1 MNRVE
6 FTHNLVNLLSAMML
20 ENEYPI
26 VDYVKRSEADQRHLF
41 TEGKSKCDG
50 ISSISQHQRG
60 KAVDIYFPDLDD
72 IDKDMDKD
80 ELLPPKKGWDY
91 WHKYWESKG
100 GEPEIVDEEGR
111 HWDRG
116 HFEVR

>member
-6 FTHNLVNLLSAMML
+6 FTKSITNLLAAMML
-20 ENEYPI
+20 DNEYPI
-26 VDYVKRSEADQRHLF
+26 IDYVKRSEVEQRHLF

-60 KAVDIYFPDLDD
+60 KAADIYFPDLDD

-80 ELLPPKKGWDY
+80 ELLPPKKGWEY
-91 WHKYWESKG
+91 WHTYWEEKG
-100 GEPEIVDEEGR
+100 GKPMIE
-111 HWDRG
+111 WDKG
-116 HFEVR
+116 HFEG